1 MTCKFL
7 GLGFDSPRL
16 LCYRQGIRREDYN
29 IFYRTIFR
37 SLIIKNKFME
47 NEEQILEILKE
58 NREILKQTYESAE
71 KTRKYFLYTAIATI
85 LMFVLPII
93 GLIIV
98 IPMFLN
104 SYLKG
109 LDGLMM

>member
-1 MTCKFL
+1 MT
-7 GLGFDSPRL
+7 
-16 LCYRQGIRREDYN
+16 
-29 IFYRTIFR
+29 
-37 SLIIKNKFME
+37 

-58 NREILKQTYESAE
+58 NQKISELTYKAAE
-71 KTRKYFLYTAIATI
+71 KTRKYLFYTAILTV
-85 LMFVLPII
+85 LMFVLPLL

-109 LDGLMM
+109 LDGLI

>member
-1 MTCKFL
+1 
-7 GLGFDSPRL
+7 
-16 LCYRQGIRREDYN
+16 
-29 IFYRTIFR
+29 
-37 SLIIKNKFME
+37 ME

-58 NREILKQTYESAE
+58 NRGILRQTYESAE
-71 KTRKYFLYTAIATI
+71 KTRKYFLYTAIVTV

-98 IPMFLN
+98 IPIFLN

>member
-1 MTCKFL
+1 MKIFHYTKIENCI
-7 GLGFDSPRL
+7 RIVNVI
-16 LCYRQGIRREDYN
+16 GIK
-29 IFYRTIFR
+29 
-37 SLIIKNKFME
+37 LKNKFME

-58 NREILKQTYESAE
+58 NQETLKQTYESAE

-93 GLIIV
+93 GLIII
-98 IPMFLN
+98 IPMFLS

-109 LDGLMM
+109 LDGLL